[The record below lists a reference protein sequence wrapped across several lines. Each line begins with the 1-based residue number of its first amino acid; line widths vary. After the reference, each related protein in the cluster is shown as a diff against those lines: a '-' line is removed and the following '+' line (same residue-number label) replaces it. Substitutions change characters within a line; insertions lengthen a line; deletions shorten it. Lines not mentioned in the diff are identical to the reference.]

1 MNPIADL
8 VREGVPALMATHYW
22 RGDGGNTLKL
32 LLNSRDLPR
41 QHVDAFTAR
50 VRFSV
55 LSDAN
60 MQELAASSFFHQRW
74 CVVIIAMPMGECRV

>member
-1 MNPIADL
+1 
-8 VREGVPALMATHYW
+8 MATHYW

-32 LLNSRDLPR
+32 LLTSRDLPR

-55 LSDAN
+55 LSDTN
-60 MQELAASSFFHQRW
+60 MQE
-74 CVVIIAMPMGECRV
+74 

>member
-1 MNPIADL
+1 
-8 VREGVPALMATHYW
+8 MATHYW

-74 CVVIIAMPMGECRV
+74 CVVIIVMHADGGMQSVRNPDSRLTCVGMR